1 MEMRTQT
8 ITLFGRL
15 YIYDQSKHTS
25 SFVSNLIS
33 DLNKHEWKDK
43 KDKEFA
49 IKLVARAIR

>member
-1 MEMRTQT
+1 MEMRTRV
-8 ITLFGRL
+8 IKLFGRN
-15 YIYDQSKHTS
+15 YIYDTARHSQ

-49 IKLVARAIR
+49 INLVARAIR

>member
-8 ITLFGRL
+8 ISLFGRL
-15 YIYDQSKHTS
+15 YIFDQAKHTS
-25 SFVSNLIS
+25 SFISDLIS

-49 IKLVARAIR
+49 VNLVARAIR

>member
-8 ITLFGRL
+8 ISLFGRL
-15 YIYDQSKHTS
+15 YIYDQAKHTS
-25 SFVSNLIS
+25 SFVSTLIL

-49 IKLVARAIR
+49 INLVARAIR